1 MSLISRITALAQAV
15 GADVKALY
23 ANQGSLA
30 ALSTTAK
37 NSLVAAINEVLTVAQ
52 SASGG
57 GATINDASTTS
68 TTQTWSASK
77 IKSYADGIQS
87 AILGSAS
94 AAYDTLQEIQA
105 FLESDASSISG
116 LLTAV
121 GNRIRF
127 DAAQTLTSG
136 QITQACT
143 NIGVG
148 EPDTDFV
155 SAYNTAKA

>member
-1 MSLISRITALAQAV
+1 MSLITRVNALATAI
-15 GADVKALY
+15 GTDIKALF

-30 ALSTTAK
+30 ALTTTAK
-37 NSLVAAINEVLTVAQ
+37 SSLVAAINEVQAAGV
-52 SASGG
+52 GG
-57 GATINDASTTS
+57 GVSINDASTSS
-68 TTQTWSASK
+68 TTTTWSAA
-77 IKSYADGIQS
+77 KSTAAIAAAVSG
-87 AILGSAS
+87 ILGSAS

-105 FLESDASSISG
+105 ILESDETSISG

-127 DAAQTLTSG
+127 DASQTLTSG

-148 EPDTDFV
+148 EPETDFV
-155 SAYNTAKA
+155 ATYNAAKS